1 MHIAYTN
8 VFVICH
14 QPVTDV
20 NVYLTAAE
28 QMKVLG
34 VVMHWPATTRD
45 LRIFET
51 IPIRFDL
58 KGTGWVKIFESA
70 APADV
75 RQTTLTVQQ
84 KKLQQAFRCCN

>member
-34 VVMHWPATTRD
+34 VVMH
-45 LRIFET
+45 
-51 IPIRFDL
+51 
-58 KGTGWVKIFESA
+58 
-70 APADV
+70 
-75 RQTTLTVQQ
+75 
-84 KKLQQAFRCCN
+84 